1 MQGPAPPSILLTFT
15 KNYCFNSEIQ
25 RRIGSKL
32 RYYFTP
38 TRRLPVFCTSSRS
51 SSSSRLTGLMIKRT
65 DCVKIFV
72 TQTRATTTSWTYS
85 ASRLTRHNRSKP
97 SAVNR
102 RISPHLL
109 TYLLHK
115 CISASER
122 LQLQNQSG
130 ECWLI
135 NQASSIS
142 TNHLHKNDQ
151 WLTNKVKNNKTK
163 IKT

>member
-1 MQGPAPPSILLTFT
+1 MGPLQGSAPPSILLTFT
-15 KNYCFNSEIQ
+15 TNYCFNSEIQ
-25 RRIGSKL
+25 RPIGSKL

-38 TRRLPVFCTSSRS
+38 TRRLPVFCTSSV

-72 TQTRATTTSWTYS
+72 VQTTATTTSWMYL
-85 ASRLTRHNRSKP
+85 ASRPTHHNRSKP

-109 TYLLHK
+109 TYLLNK

-151 WLTNKVKNNKTK
+151 WLTNKVKI
-163 IKT
+163 IKPR